1 MDTDTASASKYL
13 NNLLAARGLLKGGH
27 KIAFDNPA
35 EDEST
40 PTRII
45 NLVHDLVRRR
55 DKDAEQKETL
65 AMGMKALKESES
77 KANSQADRYK
87 SRCDELERR
96 CATLQG
102 QERVLNANVRSA
114 EITAKALKDETA
126 RLKVMVQQVRTQ
138 CANDIRKR
146 DHQISKMK
154 ERLLEKSRGGR
165 GNKQPIAFPGVT
177 LSGSLHSAVNS
188 HLGGSLATSDG
199 GAAAHA
205 TDHTLTEDTT
215 AILTELSQNLADEN
229 DTLVSM
235 IKSTL
240 TTLKAISGMDTDVDQ
255 EAELEDGERNVL
267 VNDVSHAALSA
278 QVDEV
283 LEHLKDML
291 TQPNYVPV
299 EDLDIRDREIERLRS
314 QLQGTLEAWKNA
326 IALVDLVNKKSNKAT
341 SKQVKTLE
349 NVVERERQTV
359 LEELDLNARTAPPAD
374 VEAAVDEEGADVWQE
389 QIYEEVSPV
398 KKAVGFKVAEEDEGE
413 EDMVEEAVEEQEEEV
428 EEEVHMQ
435 EEEQYEQDGE
445 EQYVQDE
452 EEQYEEGE
460 EQDYEEGEEEQYEQE
475 EVEYYDQDEE
485 VPDEQ
490 EDEVIEELAEESPV
504 AEREEDSVDMIPPIE
519 DDDDEDES
527 SMELMSPIKP
537 QTYKKRPFASSPIAA
552 GTPAVKRARF
562 LDAAPRRRAR

>member
-77 KANSQADRYK
+77 KANAQADRYK

-177 LSGSLHSAVNS
+177 LSSSLSTAGSHF
-188 HLGGSLATSDG
+188 GGSLATSDG
-199 GAAAHA
+199 GAAHG
-205 TDHTLTEDTT
+205 TDQTLTEDTT
-215 AILTELSQNLADEN
+215 AILTELSQTLADEN

-255 EAELEDGERNVL
+255 EAELEEGERNVL

-299 EDLDIRDREIERLRS
+299 EDLDIRDREIERLRA

-326 IALVDLVNKKSNKAT
+326 IALVDLVNKKPDKAT

-349 NVVERERQTV
+349 GVVERERQTV
-359 LEELDLNARTAPPAD
+359 LEELDVNVQTAPPDAAAAPAEGENAD
-374 VEAAVDEEGADVWQE
+374 IWQE
-389 QIYEEVSPV
+389 EAYEEVSPV
-398 KKAVGFKVAEEDEGE
+398 KKAVGFQVAEEAEGE
-413 EDMVEEAVEEQEEEV
+413 MEDVIEQAAEDQEEEACQQEEEYYEQEEE
-428 EEEVHMQ
+428 EE
-435 EEEQYEQDGE
+435 
-445 EQYVQDE
+445 
-452 EEQYEEGE
+452 
-460 EQDYEEGEEEQYEQE
+460 YEQE
-475 EVEYYDQDEE
+475 EG
-485 VPDEQ
+485 VPDE
-490 EDEVIEELAEESPV
+490 EEYEEVDEELAEEASV
-504 AEREEDSVDMIPPIE
+504 AEREEDSVDLIPPVQY
-519 DDDDEDES
+519 DDDDDES

-537 QTYKKRPFASSPIAA
+537 STYKKRPLASSPIAA

-562 LDAAPRRRAR
+562 LDAAPRRRGR